1 MLAKILVTLS
11 AWFLLSVI
19 VGVLVGRA
27 MSTFRQAPAPGF
39 APPLETDWEAAALDE
54 VEEEEMLVLGHTEM
68 QEVR

>member
-19 VGVLVGRA
+19 VGLLVGRA

-39 APPLETDWEAAALDE
+39 VPPLETDLDPAALNE
-54 VEEEEMLVLGHTEM
+54 LEEEEMLVLPNAQME
-68 QEVR
+68 